1 MDAAASTAS
10 SLPELIR
17 TIPRPYRPALGGYL
31 TRKYRI
37 AQRRAS
43 VRRELSS
50 YQQHVERGTFPVS
63 IRTAVKVP
71 RFYSAAEFVQRPEYT
86 STTMA
91 LHLEVF
97 GCRKRL
103 LQMAI
108 AQKSAELTFLSADLR
123 ADNDEWEGI
132 ATNVASGLADAYG
145 GKLVV
150 DAQGRS
156 WLEGMPQA
164 AVVDFTA
171 IRGSCR
177 VYSARLHS
185 LSRGRR
191 RSYAHDA
198 HDAHDAHGEVRR

>member
-1 MDAAASTAS
+1 
-10 SLPELIR
+10 
-17 TIPRPYRPALGGYL
+17 
-31 TRKYRI
+31 
-37 AQRRAS
+37 
-43 VRRELSS
+43 
-50 YQQHVERGTFPVS
+50 
-63 IRTAVKVP
+63 
-71 RFYSAAEFVQRPEYT
+71 
-86 STTMA
+86 MA

-123 ADNDEWEGI
+123 PDNDEWEGI

-145 GKLVV
+145 GKLVA

-171 IRGSCR
+171 IRGSYR
-177 VYSARLHS
+177 VYSARLHT
-185 LSRGRR
+185 LSRARR

-198 HDAHDAHGEVRR
+198 HGEVRR